1 MTNPT
6 KNPDELAVP
15 LGLLLTNS
23 TRGIAVHLHNGGH
36 IDLVTNAASCR

>member
-23 TRGIAVHLHNGGH
+23 TRQDDPAKL
-36 IDLVTNAASCR
+36 RWP